1 MLQPAKISPLS
12 PSDRSAFQEV
22 SLKLLDTEDPAAGR
36 FGSAILIICR
46 YAAFVA
52 AACLFVMMILT
63 VADVCGRYF
72 FLAPIEGTFELVGIL
87 LVIAGSLGLGYAQIN
102 NQNIRITV
110 IADRFTLKAQTILFI
125 LAYLIACATSFL
137 IMWRGWIRGW
147 EYIFRDLGST
157 TVTLG
162 LPFWPFMLMLSI
174 GFGWVLIIFIAD
186 LVKSCVEVFK
196 HGTD

>member
-1 MLQPAKISPLS
+1 M
-12 PSDRSAFQEV
+12 
-22 SLKLLDTEDPAAGR
+22 KLLETEDPGAGR
-36 FGSAILIICR
+36 FGNFVLVVSR
-46 YAAFVA
+46 YAAFIA
-52 AACLFVMMILT
+52 AVCLFVMMILT

-72 FLAPIEGTFELVGIL
+72 FLSPIEGTFELVGIL
-87 LVIAGSLGLGYAQIN
+87 LVIAGSLGMGYAQIN

-110 IADRFTLKAQTILFI
+110 IADRFKPRAQTGLFI
-125 LAYLIACATSFL
+125 LAYLIACTTSFL

-174 GFGWVLIIFIAD
+174 GFGWVLLIFIGD